1 MPLDPYDYLRIQ
13 IQMDFQCQRCG
24 HCCQVADPIDVYPK
38 DIRRLA
44 SFFKIPAEE
53 VIEEYTIPHPNE
65 PDLRAFKESA
75 PCRFY
80 DKAQKGCKIYQAR
93 PMVCRCSPFLSPS
106 QIGLQGVEIYEDCPA
121 SLESYKRIE
130 RDLDILLNPNAKTQK
145 KLEKALAKM
154 MQIE

>member
-1 MPLDPYDYLRIQ
+1 
-13 IQMDFQCQRCG
+13 
-24 HCCQVADPIDVYPK
+24 
-38 DIRRLA
+38 
-44 SFFKIPAEE
+44 
-53 VIEEYTIPHPNE
+53 VIEEYTIPHPSE
-65 PDLRAFKESA
+65 SDLRAFKATA

-80 DKAQKGCKIYQAR
+80 DGAEKGCKIYQAR

-130 RDLDILLNPNAKTQK
+130 RDLDLLLNPNAKAQK

>member
-1 MPLDPYDYLRIQ
+1 MPLDPYDYLRIH
-13 IQMDFQCQRCG
+13 IQMDFQCKRCG
-24 HCCQVADPIDVYPK
+24 HCCQVADPIDIYPK

-44 SFFKIPAEE
+44 SFFNISEE
-53 VIEEYTIPHPNE
+53 EAFEEYTIPHPSE
-65 PDLRAFKESA
+65 SDLRAFKATE

-80 DKAQKGCKIYQAR
+80 DKAQKGCSIYQAR
-93 PMVCRCSPFLSPS
+93 PMVCRCSPFLSPG

-121 SLESYKRIE
+121 SEESYKRIKI
-130 RDLDILLNPNAKTQK
+130 DLDILLNPNAKTQK